1 MMVERP
7 LISDTPKEL
16 EVGPLGATPTGA
28 TPREDS
34 PIEER
39 GGDTSPM
46 EEVSEGGSPMQK
58 VAEGA
63 SIGEANEATTT
74 KEGSGDQ
81 PENNVVERQIGDRIF
96 KLGCLLS
103 QEEQDAV
110 ATVIARHLDAFAWSA
125 SDMPGI
131 DPDILCHHLNMDAN
145 VRPIRQRR
153 RKFNEERCL
162 VVKEET
168 QKLLSA
174 GHIREIQYPEWL
186 ANVLLV
192 KKGNGK
198 WRMCV
203 DFTDLKK
210 ACPKDSYPLPSIDAL
225 VDNALGCKMLSF
237 LDAFQ
242 VTIRSRCTPKM
253 KAKRRS

>member
-81 PENNVVERQIGDRIF
+81 PENNVVERQIGRRIF
-96 KLGCLLS
+96 KLGHLR
-103 QEEQDAV
+103 
-110 ATVIARHLDAFAWSA
+110 AR
-125 SDMPGI
+125 M
-131 DPDILCHHLNMDAN
+131 
-145 VRPIRQRR
+145 
-153 RKFNEERCL
+153 
-162 VVKEET
+162 
-168 QKLLSA
+168 QKP
-174 GHIREIQYPEWL
+174 Q
-186 ANVLLV
+186 
-192 KKGNGK
+192 
-198 WRMCV
+198 
-203 DFTDLKK
+203 
-210 ACPKDSYPLPSIDAL
+210 
-225 VDNALGCKMLSF
+225 
-237 LDAFQ
+237 
-242 VTIRSRCTPKM
+242 
-253 KAKRRS
+253 